1 MPAVMQTNQRPYLTW
16 EADIALLNNR
26 FFLYDA
32 GKALGGTVLLL
43 SVVLLLFAGRGN
55 WERTAALFRLLGI
68 CFLFVLVLL
77 VLVGLLVFR
86 NVYRV
91 RYLISEMGIACE
103 GVDRRGRRA
112 TTLAVAAGLLAGNPG
127 LLGAGLLTAAR
138 GASLIE
144 WNQVQKIK
152 AYSASGAITVMNN
165 WRVVVRL
172 FCPPQ
177 DFPQVLEWLRKQAPE
192 ARFVCSQT
200 GPGR

>member
-1 MPAVMQTNQRPYLTW
+1 MQTSQRPYLTW
-16 EADIALLNNR
+16 EVDIALLNNR

-32 GKALGGTVLLL
+32 GKAFGGAVLLL
-43 SVVLLLFAGRGN
+43 SVLLLVFAGHGN
-55 WERTAALFRLLGI
+55 WESTVALFRLLVI

-77 VLVGLLVFR
+77 VLVVLLVFR

-103 GVDRRGRRA
+103 AVDRRGRRA
-112 TTLAVAAGLLAGNPG
+112 TTLATVAGLLAGNPG

-144 WNQVQKIK
+144 WNRVQKIK
-152 AYSASGAITVMNN
+152 AYSASGAITVMNH

-172 FCPPQ
+172 FCPRQ
-177 DFPQVLEWLRKQAPE
+177 EFPQALEWLRKQAPA
-192 ARFVCSQT
+192 ARFVYSQS
-200 GPGR
+200 GPGG